1 MQRPYFP
8 PVGVAAWGL
17 LRSTG
22 IPGGE
27 QERGDLGDELEA
39 VGVRLPLRRH
49 RDSGEGQGELHHDGW
64 VATTRSVFNVL
75 RLLLVLI
82 FFFFF
87 SHLLFCSTWLLC
99 CILWYVLC
107 TTSTK

>member
-1 MQRPYFP
+1 MILPLVQRPYFP

-49 RDSGEGQGELHHDGW
+49 RDSGEGQGELNHDGW
-64 VATTRSVFNVL
+64 VATTRTLYWPIIHPPFDWL
-75 RLLLVLI
+75 RNCVTLSYLI
-82 FFFFF
+82 I
-87 SHLLFCSTWLLC
+87 SLF
-99 CILWYVLC
+99 
-107 TTSTK
+107 